1 MNMQELW
8 SFAGMIFITLGF
20 VYLQPMFWLI
30 ILLVWFQQRRNVRQ
44 QRAMFGL
51 SPYSAAHHT
60 VRALLLGSVG
70 GVGASLL
77 LTLLGID
84 LSRLGLAYIWPVAL
98 ALLLFDMRL
107 LCFAYAGGLVALSHL
122 LFSWPEVDVPQLV
135 ALIAVLHLTEGLL
148 IRASGADCFWP
159 VLLERHDSF
168 VGGFSL
174 QNFWPLPLALL
185 LAVPT
190 LQLPQMAGQLMMPQ
204 WWPFF
209 PGIAPPQELTYLLLP
224 VVAALGY
231 GDLAVTCRPEESSR
245 RAAGHLLLYG
255 LSLLVLAFLARHWPW
270 VCWVAALW
278 APVGHEWMVQRQMKR
293 EMSGVALYAR
303 PQRGVLVLE
312 VAPGSAAAKAGIQR
326 EDVLLAVDDFSLH
339 SREDLFV
346 ALSNERVQEILVLRG
361 KIVLSFR
368 CSWPSELKKLGLI
381 LLPDGRPD
389 AYLKLGQ
396 LSLIASL
403 WKRLKS

>member
-1 MNMQELW
+1 MQELC
-8 SFAGMIFITLGF
+8 SFGGMILVTLGLVF
-20 VYLQPMFWLI
+20 LQPIFWLI
-30 ILLVWFQQRRNVRQ
+30 ILLVWFQQKRNVRQ

-51 SPYSAAHHT
+51 SPYSAASHT
-60 VRALLLGSVG
+60 LRALLYGCVG
-70 GVGASLL
+70 GIAASLI
-77 LTLLGID
+77 LTFLGIE

-107 LCFAYAGGLVALSHL
+107 LCFAYAGGLVALSQL
-122 LFSWPEVDVPQLV
+122 IFGWPEVDVPQLAV
-135 ALIAVLHLTEGLL
+135 LIAVLHLTEGLL
-148 IRASGADCFWP
+148 IRVSGTDCFWP

-190 LQLPQMAGQLMMPQ
+190 LQLPQMAGHLMMPQ
-204 WWPFF
+204 WWPLF
-209 PGIAPPQELTYLLLP
+209 PGDVSANELAYLLLP

-245 RAAGHLLLYG
+245 RAAGNLLLYG
-255 LSLLVLAFLARHWPW
+255 LTLLALAFLARHWTW
-270 VCWVAALW
+270 FCWLAALW
-278 APVGHEWMVQRQMKR
+278 APLGHEWMVQRQMKR
-293 EMSGVALYAR
+293 EMNGVALYAR

-312 VAPGSAAAKAGIQR
+312 VAPGSAAEKAGIRR

-339 SREDLFV
+339 SRADLFV
-346 ALSNERVQEILVLRG
+346 ALSNGRVQEILVLRG
-361 KIVLSFR
+361 EIVLSFCR
-368 CSWPSELKKLGLI
+368 RWPSEPTELGLI
-381 LLPDGRPD
+381 LLPEGKPE
-389 AYLKLGQ
+389 AYLKLAQ
-396 LSLIASL
+396 LSMIASL